1 MEANFLADMLEIKIG
16 VECKTTT
23 VKDDENTTEADVRA
37 YAETLKKK

>member
-16 VECKTTT
+16 AECTTT
-23 VKDDENTTEADVRA
+23 VKGDENTTEAAVRA